1 MPGSDRPGV
10 IEKRMTKL
18 ATLNEAVRS
27 ISSGSHIA
35 LSGFAIARCTIAFVH
50 EVIRQGI
57 KGLTLSQC
65 LGGMDTDMLVGAGA
79 VDRLIYGGGSLD
91 RFGRLA
97 FVNAGIENGSLH
109 AELYSSLSITFRF
122 LAGSLG
128 LPFIP
133 IRSLAGSDVLSQLQ
147 ERSGSDIAF
156 VDDPFSGDR
165 WLILKPL
172 VPDVAIVQVQ
182 MADEEGNCIILGP
195 KWDNTELAKASKR
208 TIVIAEHIVPGD
220 VIRRQPELCAIPDLL
235 VSHVVDLPFAA
246 HPTCVYREY
255 DYDAEEINRY
265 VEAQKTPQKF
275 RDYLDKYVYGVKDHK
290 EYLKKVGGESRIK
303 KLRADPILGY

>member
-1 MPGSDRPGV
+1 MR
-10 IEKRMTKL
+10 KL
-18 ATLNEAVRS
+18 TSLSEAVAS
-27 ISSGSHIA
+27 IPSGSHIA
-35 LSGFAIARCTIAFVH
+35 LSGFAIARCAIAFAH

-97 FVNAGIENGSLH
+97 FVNAGIENGSLR

-133 IRSLAGSDVLSQLQ
+133 IRSLVGSDVLSQLQ
-147 ERSGSDIAF
+147 QRAGSDIAF
-156 VDDPFSGDR
+156 VNDPFSGDR

-182 MADEEGNCIILGP
+182 TADEEGNCIILGP
-195 KWDNTELAKASKR
+195 KWDNAEMARASKR
-208 TIVIAEHIVPGD
+208 TIVVAEHIVPGD
-220 VIRRQPELCAIPDLL
+220 VVRRQPELCAIPGLL

-255 DYDAEEINRY
+255 DYDAEEIKRY

-275 RDYLDKYVYGVKDHK
+275 RDYVDKYVYGVKDHWQ
-290 EYLKKVGGESRIK
+290 YLELVGGLRRLRT
-303 KLRADPILGY
+303 LRADPILGY

>member
-1 MPGSDRPGV
+1 
-10 IEKRMTKL
+10 MTKL
-18 ATLNEAVRS
+18 TSLSEAVTS
-27 ISSGSHIA
+27 IPPGSHVA
-35 LSGFAIARCTIAFVH
+35 LSGFAITRCTMAFAH

-57 KGLTLSQC
+57 KGLTISQC

-97 FVNAGIENGSLH
+97 FVNAGIENGSLK

-133 IRSLAGSDVLSQLQ
+133 IRSLVGSDVLAQLE
-147 ERSGSDIAF
+147 ERTGSDIAY
-156 VDDPFSGDR
+156 VTDPFSGDR
-165 WLILKPL
+165 WLTLKPL

-182 MADEEGNCIILGP
+182 TADEEGNSVILGP
-195 KWDNTELAKASKR
+195 KWDNAEMVRAAKR
-208 TIVIAEHIVPGD
+208 TIIIAEHIVPGD
-220 VIRRQPELCAIPDLL
+220 VIRRQPELCAIPGLL

-246 HPTCVYREY
+246 HPTCMYREY
-255 DYDAEEINRY
+255 DYDADEINKY
-265 VEAQKTPQKF
+265 VEAQKAPQKF
-275 RDYLDKYVYGVKDHK
+275 RDYLDKYVYGAKDHR
-290 EYLKKVGGESRIK
+290 EYLNLVGGLRRLGT
-303 KLRADPILGY
+303 LRADPILGY